1 MSVIF
6 KKFIFDS
13 NKQIIEDGT
22 MIFYYHENASNF
34 ASFNIVRLLITFW
47 QKNPIFYINTL
58 YKSFK
63 CKYVLRCKR
72 KFL

>member
-22 MIFYYHENASNF
+22 SILCEVENEAGKTLYVIFFTY
-34 ASFNIVRLLITFW
+34 ITF
-47 QKNPIFYINTL
+47 NPY
-58 YKSFK
+58 Y
-63 CKYVLRCKR
+63 
-72 KFL
+72 

>member
-22 MIFYYHENASNF
+22 YILCEVENEAGKTLEINIF
-34 ASFNIVRLLITFW
+34 IKGVC
-47 QKNPIFYINTL
+47 FYI
-58 YKSFK
+58 
-63 CKYVLRCKR
+63 
-72 KFL
+72 